1 MTRTGRKQRNISW
14 AAVAA
19 AAAPLFATSPVSA
32 GGFTRGE
39 ADTDILFTEGTVS
52 VRAGGAFVSPGR
64 SYATLMGA
72 PVDGDTYTDSFWMP
86 SLAIKAKLGDSLS
99 CALTYTE
106 PFGASATYDDAAQ
119 LAEYLTAT
127 ALGILANPTTEMSF
141 STREYAGTCA
151 VRLPAGP
158 GNFYA
163 LGGAF
168 LQSFDYKEDT
178 WLGAVHMKDDGEWGY
193 RFGAAYDI
201 PEYAMRF
208 QLMYRSAVEHEASGT
223 FTPSAMAAALGITTD
238 LPANGGGKLPQSVK
252 LSAQTGVAPGWLVY
266 GSVMWTDW
274 SVLPS
279 FDYDVGGLASSH
291 KVFNYHDGYT
301 VQLGVGHAFT
311 EDLSGTV
318 NLTWDQGVG
327 DGADIT
333 TDTWTLGIG
342 AEYKT
347 KVGTIGAGLAVSYLT
362 AGSQSVA
369 NEATY
374 DATADADW
382 AVAAGLS
389 YMIEF

>member
-1 MTRTGRKQRNISW
+1 MVQALWRGGEPHQP
-14 AAVAA
+14 VAW
-19 AAAPLFATSPVSA
+19 TA
-32 GGFTRGE
+32 GDDRR
-39 ADTDILFTEGTVS
+39 I
-52 VRAGGAFVSPGR
+52 GARHF
-64 SYATLMGA
+64 L
-72 PVDGDTYTDSFWMP
+72 DGVVT
-86 SLAIKAKLGDSLS
+86 
-99 CALTYTE
+99 
-106 PFGASATYDDAAQ
+106 
-119 LAEYLTAT
+119 
-127 ALGILANPTTEMSF
+127 
-141 STREYAGTCA
+141 
-151 VRLPAGP
+151 
-158 GNFYA
+158 
-163 LGGAF
+163 
-168 LQSFDYKEDT
+168 
-178 WLGAVHMKDDGEWGY
+178 
-193 RFGAAYDI
+193 
-201 PEYAMRF
+201 
-208 QLMYRSAVEHEASGT
+208 
-223 FTPSAMAAALGITTD
+223 SAMAAALGITTD
-238 LPANGGGKLPQSVK
+238 LPANGGGKLPQSVR

-274 SVLPS
+274 SVLTS

-301 VQLGVGHAFT
+301 VQMDVGHAFT

-327 DGADIT
+327 DGADIA

-369 NEATY
+369 DEATY